1 MTGIDFVIVTGMSGA
16 GKSQAAKGLED
27 LGYFCVD
34 NLPAALIPTFAQL
47 CAGSERRIERV
58 ALVIDVREGQFL
70 DAALDALRALREAG
84 HRVRI
89 LFLEASD
96 ESLLRRFSETRRPH
110 PLAPLGSVVE
120 GIARERERL
129 SRLKAEADLV
139 LNTSPL
145 TPHELRQYMVQTFG
159 EQPGGAGT
167 AVTLVSFGYRYGL
180 PLDADLVFDLR
191 CLPNPN
197 FVPALKPLPGTDP
210 AVATFLQGHPEV
222 KEFLDRLLAF
232 LQFALPCYV
241 AEGKAYL
248 TVALGCTGGRHRA
261 PYAAAVVAGQLRILG
276 HRVTLRHRDMER
288 P

>member
-1 MTGIDFVIVTGMSGA
+1 MTAIDFVIVTGMSGA
-16 GKSQAAKGLED
+16 GKSQAVKGLED

-34 NLPAALIPTFAQL
+34 NLPAALIPTFAHL

-58 ALVIDVREGQFL
+58 GLVIDIREGQFL
-70 DAALDALRALREAG
+70 DAALDALRGLREAG

-110 PLAPLGSVVE
+110 PLAPAGSVAE

-129 SRLKAEADLV
+129 SRLKGEADLV

-159 EQPGGAGT
+159 ERPGGAGT
-167 AVTLVSFGYRYGL
+167 AVALVSFGYRYGL
-180 PLDADLVFDLR
+180 LLDADLVFDLR

-197 FVPALKPLPGTDP
+197 FIPALKPLPGTDP
-210 AVATFLQGHPEV
+210 AIATFLQGYPEV

-261 PYAAAVVAGQLRILG
+261 PYAAEQVAGQLRTLG
-276 HRVTLRHRDMER
+276 YPVTVRHRDVER
-288 P
+288 A

>member
-1 MTGIDFVIVTGMSGA
+1 MTAIDFVIVTGMSGA
-16 GKSQAAKGLED
+16 GKSQAVKGLED

-58 ALVIDVREGQFL
+58 GLVIDIREGQFL
-70 DAALDALRALREAG
+70 DAALDALRGLREAG

-110 PLAPLGSVVE
+110 PLAPAGSVAE
-120 GIARERERL
+120 GITRERERL
-129 SRLKAEADLV
+129 SRLKGEADLV
-139 LNTSPL
+139 LDTSPL

-159 EQPGGAGT
+159 ERPGGVGT
-167 AVTLVSFGYRYGL
+167 AVALVSFGYRFGL
-180 PLDADLVFDLR
+180 LLDADLVFDLR

-197 FVPALKPLPGTDP
+197 FIPALKPLPGTDP
-210 AVATFLQGHPEV
+210 AVATFLQGYPEV
-222 KEFLDRLLAF
+222 KEFLDRVLAF

-261 PYAAAVVAGQLRILG
+261 PYAAELVAGHLRTLG
-276 HRVTLRHRDMER
+276 YPVTVRHRDVER
-288 P
+288 A

>member
-1 MTGIDFVIVTGMSGA
+1 MTAIDFVIVTGMSGA
-16 GKSQAAKGLED
+16 GKSQAVKGLED

-58 ALVIDVREGQFL
+58 GLVIDIREGQFL
-70 DAALDALRALREAG
+70 DAALDTLRSLREAG

-110 PLAPLGSVVE
+110 PLAPAGSVAE

-129 SRLKAEADLV
+129 SRLKGEADLV

-159 EQPGGAGT
+159 ERPGGAGT
-167 AVTLVSFGYRYGL
+167 AVALVSFGYRYGL
-180 PLDADLVFDLR
+180 LLDADLVFDLR

-197 FVPALKPLPGTDP
+197 FIPALKPLPGTDP
-210 AVATFLQGHPEV
+210 AIATFLQGYPEV
-222 KEFLDRLLAF
+222 KEFLDRVLAF

-261 PYAAAVVAGQLRILG
+261 PYAAELVAGQLRTLG
-276 HRVTLRHRDMER
+276 YPVTVRHRDVER
-288 P
+288 A

>member
-1 MTGIDFVIVTGMSGA
+1 VTGLEFVIVTGMSGA

-34 NLPAALIPTFAQL
+34 NLPATLIPTFALL
-47 CAGSERRIERV
+47 CAASERRIERV

-70 DAALDALRALREAG
+70 DQALDALRGLREAG
-84 HRVRI
+84 HRVQI

-96 ESLLRRFSETRRPH
+96 ESLQRRFSETRRPH
-110 PLAPLGSVVE
+110 PLAPAGPVAD

-129 SRLKAEADLV
+129 RPLKAEADLV
-139 LNTSPL
+139 LNTGPL
-145 TPHELRQYMVQTFG
+145 TPHELRQYLAQTFG
-159 EQPGGAGT
+159 ERLEGAAT
-167 AVTLVSFGYRYGL
+167 AVSLISFGYRYGL

-197 FVPALKPLPGTDP
+197 FVPGLKPLPGTDP
-210 AVATFLQGHPEV
+210 AVAEFLRGSSEV
-222 KEFLDRLLAF
+222 KVFLDRLLAF
-232 LQFALPCYV
+232 LQFALPGYI

-261 PYAAAVVAGQLRILG
+261 PYGAEVVAAQLKKLG
-276 HRVTLRHRDMER
+276 YAVTVRHRDMER

>member
-1 MTGIDFVIVTGMSGA
+1 MTAIDFVIVTGMSGA
-16 GKSQAAKGLED
+16 GKSQAVKGLED

-58 ALVIDVREGQFL
+58 GLVIDIREGQFL
-70 DAALDALRALREAG
+70 DAALDALRGLREAG

-110 PLAPLGSVVE
+110 PLAPAGSVAE
-120 GIARERERL
+120 GITRERERL
-129 SRLKAEADLV
+129 SRLKGEADLV
-139 LNTSPL
+139 LDTSPL

-159 EQPGGAGT
+159 ERPGGVGT
-167 AVTLVSFGYRYGL
+167 AVALVSFGYRFGL
-180 PLDADLVFDLR
+180 LLDADLVFDLR

-197 FVPALKPLPGTDP
+197 FIPALKPLPGTDP
-210 AVATFLQGHPEV
+210 AVATFLQGYPEV
-222 KEFLDRLLAF
+222 KEFLDRVLAF

-261 PYAAAVVAGQLRILG
+261 PYAAELVAGQLQMLG
-276 HRVTLRHRDMER
+276 YPVTVRHRDVER
-288 P
+288 A

>member
-1 MTGIDFVIVTGMSGA
+1 MTAIDFVIVTGMSGA
-16 GKSQAAKGLED
+16 GKSQAVKGLED

-58 ALVIDVREGQFL
+58 GLVIDIREGQFL
-70 DAALDALRALREAG
+70 DAALDALRGLREAG

-110 PLAPLGSVVE
+110 PLAPAGSVAE

-129 SRLKAEADLV
+129 SRLKGEADLV

-159 EQPGGAGT
+159 ERPGGAGT
-167 AVTLVSFGYRYGL
+167 AVALVSFGYRYGL
-180 PLDADLVFDLR
+180 LLDADLVFDLR

-197 FVPALKPLPGTDP
+197 FIPALKPLPGTDP
-210 AVATFLQGHPEV
+210 AIATFLQGYPEV

-261 PYAAAVVAGQLRILG
+261 PYAAEQVAGQLRTLG
-276 HRVTLRHRDMER
+276 YPVTVRHRDVER
-288 P
+288 A